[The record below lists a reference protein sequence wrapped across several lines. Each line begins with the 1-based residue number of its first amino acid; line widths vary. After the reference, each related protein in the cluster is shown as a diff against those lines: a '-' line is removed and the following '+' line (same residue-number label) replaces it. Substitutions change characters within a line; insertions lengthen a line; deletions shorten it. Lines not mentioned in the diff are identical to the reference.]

1 MSQAF
6 CDRPIEPRIR
16 GRLGASTLLPFKIL
30 PGPDGLA
37 WNRPMED
44 RKRTIFAIDD
54 EEPIRKVLNTHL
66 VKEGYNVIQSQGGA
80 GVFEALKAA
89 SFDLV
94 ICDIRMPEVD
104 GVQVLAHVRENY
116 PTVPV
121 IMLTGLTD
129 VATVI
134 EVMKKG
140 AFDYLMKPMKKEDLL
155 VVIGRAFVHRD
166 LLVRNKEL
174 EIENRE
180 YQMFLEQKVRERTR
194 ELNTKALELQKANSL
209 LKTMN
214 LQFINVLAETIE
226 AKDHHTSGH
235 CNRMRHLCV
244 ELGKAAGLSAEDLE
258 TLEYASVLHDLG
270 KIGINESVLNKQGP
284 LDESECMH
292 IKEHTEIGE
301 KILMGVP
308 LMAGVAEVV
317 VAHHENFDGT
327 GYPRGLKGDGIPL
340 SARIIAVVDLY
351 DAMISDRPYRK
362 GMPLESV
369 IEEMKR
375 VAGTQ
380 LDPAMVELFVA
391 NNIYLYG

>member
-16 GRLGASTLLPFKIL
+16 GRLGVSTLVPFKIL
-30 PGPDGLA
+30 PKPDGLA

-362 GMPLESV
+362 GMPLERV

>member
-1 MSQAF
+1 
-6 CDRPIEPRIR
+6 
-16 GRLGASTLLPFKIL
+16 
-30 PGPDGLA
+30 
-37 WNRPMED
+37 MED
-44 RKRTIFAIDD
+44 RKRSIFVIDD

-89 SFDLV
+89 SFELV

-129 VATVI
+129 VTTVI